1 MTVGARATVAPVD
14 LGNLRLH
21 ANDRRLFEERWNTV
35 ITCGDVDVAKWVS
48 RKHGCGSIQL
58 E

>member
-1 MTVGARATVAPVD
+1 MGARATEAPGD